1 MTAHRRENHGKRLES
16 IIEAIS
22 TLAIKFSDCIFII
35 PLHPNPNVYNK
46 VKQKLSGVENIL
58 LMDSLPYPHLVY
70 IMQKADLIL
79 TDSGG
84 IQEEAPSFGTPLL
97 VLRYETERKEGIEA
111 RFAKLVGADKEK
123 IIKEASEILE
133 NNIRIN
139 AKNPYGD
146 GKSSEKIAQI
156 IKEFF
161 NGKYAY

>member
-1 MTAHRRENHGKRLES
+1 
-16 IIEAIS
+16 
-22 TLAIKFSDCIFII
+22 
-35 PLHPNPNVYNK
+35 
-46 VKQKLSGVENIL
+46 
-58 LMDSLPYPHLVY
+58 MDFLPYPHLVY

-111 RFAKLVGADKEK
+111 GFAKLVGADKEK